1 MRVTSARAVAAVP
14 LSARAAAT
22 GATLLVAAAAL
33 ALRLSGLGGVAPDPF
48 YDAAVRS
55 MGTSWHDFLFGALEP
70 GGSVA
75 IDKPA
80 VALWPQVVATKL
92 LRLLDAHAA
101 AALGARGPGGR
112 RARCSGWRARSGAAS
127 PAGRRRPRWPSRRSR
142 C

>member
-1 MRVTSARAVAAVP
+1 M
-14 LSARAAAT
+14 RAAAT
-22 GATLLVAAAAL
+22 GAAVLVAAAAL

-80 VALWPQVVATKL
+80 VALWPQVRGDAAV
-92 LRLLDAHAA
+92 RLLDA
-101 AALGARGPGGR
+101 
-112 RARCSGWRARSGAAS
+112 
-127 PAGRRRPRWPSRRSR
+127 
-142 C
+142 